1 MRRLLMAVV
10 SLATWAGGL
19 SAQTQIPPL
28 PPVHAPP
35 VAAPGVA
42 PGLPPSHVPP
52 APPAQKSPFPA
63 EMTIIAQ
70 GGVEARSGPTMEY
83 YPTSKLNFGE
93 KVLVLRES
101 KDQPGWYAIKPPA
114 GSFSW
119 VNGKYMKIIDQ
130 RTGVVESDSGQ
141 VPVLPGSSVLNKEPN
156 VESVKI
162 ATGFLVTLLDRPMQV
177 GGQTWYP
184 IAPPPH
190 EVRFIPKDAVMPPQ
204 TATVAPEN
212 WARAPGSFNPSAA
225 YPQSNWSATGQLAS
239 SAGNNRVGTPAS
251 FSQQQ
256 PQQPQSPWTQYNGV
270 APQPPQW
277 SNWGKLRRTAF
288 DKDGQPMYVLEDRAG
303 RPLLYVTSAP
313 GTSLRN
319 YVDQTVCLYGAISYR
334 SDGYQRSYVMSASHV
349 ATP

>member
-10 SLATWAGGL
+10 SLGTWAGGL
-19 SAQTQIPPL
+19 AAQQLPPL
-28 PPVHAPP
+28 PPINTPQIAPP
-35 VAAPGVA
+35 GIAPPGVN
-42 PGLPPSHVPP
+42 PP
-52 APPAQKSPFPA
+52 APPAQKAPFPA

-70 GGVEARSGPTMEY
+70 GGVEVRSGPTTEY
-83 YPTSKLNFGE
+83 YPTGKLNFGE

-119 VNGKYMKIIDQ
+119 VNGKYVKVIDQ

-141 VPVLPGSSVLNKEPN
+141 VPVLPGSSVVNKEPN

-177 GGQTWYP
+177 SGQTWYP

-190 EVRFIPKDAVMPPQ
+190 EARFIPKEAVMPPQ

-212 WARAPGSFNPSAA
+212 WARAPGSFNPAA
-225 YPQSNWSATGQLAS
+225 SYPQNNWSASGQLAS
-239 SAGNNRVGTPAS
+239 ATGNQRVGTPAS
-251 FSQQQ
+251 YSQQ

-303 RPLLYVTSAP
+303 RIIMYVTSAP

-319 YVDQTVCLYGAISYR
+319 YIDQTVCLYGSISYR
-334 SDGYQRSYVMSASHV
+334 SDGYQRTHYMTASHV